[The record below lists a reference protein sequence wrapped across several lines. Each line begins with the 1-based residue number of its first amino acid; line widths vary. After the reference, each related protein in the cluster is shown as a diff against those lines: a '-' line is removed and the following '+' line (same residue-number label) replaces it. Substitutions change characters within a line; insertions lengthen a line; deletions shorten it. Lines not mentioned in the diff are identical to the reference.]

1 MDDQYLNSSSI
12 PSQVINISN
21 NKVGVLDDYILYCT
35 GDYRYSLLTK
45 SRLPGQ
51 TAKLYTF
58 SRSSSAGYNFYTVS
72 FTDNVPFDYLV
83 TNEYYVYSN
92 IGYGQALTPVCWQ
105 GIQTFSLAGI
115 TCALFLGIVFKGGLF
130 KCLRQKKR

>member
-1 MDDQYLNSSSI
+1 MDGQYLNSSSI

-35 GDYRYSLLTK
+35 GEYRYSLLTK

-58 SRSSSAGYNFYTVS
+58 SRTSSSGDRYYTVS
-72 FTDNVPFDYLV
+72 FTDNVPFEYNV
-83 TNEYYVYSN
+83 SNEYYVYSN

-130 KCLRQKKR
+130 KCLRRIKR

>member
-1 MDDQYLNSSSI
+1 MDNQYLNFSSI

-21 NKVGVLDDYILYCT
+21 NKVGVLDDYILYAT
-35 GDYRYSLLTK
+35 GEYSYSLLTR

-58 SRSSSAGYNFYTVS
+58 SRSSTSGERYYTVS
-72 FTDNVPFDYLV
+72 FTDNVPFDYNV

-92 IGYGQALTPVCWQ
+92 IGYGQALNPVCWQ

-130 KCLRQKKR
+130 KCLRRRKR

>member
-1 MDDQYLNSSSI
+1 MDNQYLYTSSI

-35 GDYRYSLLTK
+35 GEYRYSLLIK

-58 SRSSSAGYNFYTVS
+58 SRSDTSGDRYYNVS
-72 FTDNVPFDYLV
+72 FTDNVPFEYNV
-83 TNEYYVYSN
+83 SNEYYVYSN

-115 TCALFLGIVFKGGLF
+115 SCALFLGIVFKGGLF
-130 KCLRQKKR
+130 KCLRLRKR

>member
-1 MDDQYLNSSSI
+1 MDNQFFNTSSI

-35 GDYRYSLLTK
+35 GEYRYSLLTK

-58 SRSSSAGYNFYTVS
+58 SRSSSGGYNYYTVT
-72 FTDNVPFDYLV
+72 FTDHVPFEYNV

-92 IGYGQALTPVCWQ
+92 IGYGQALKPVCYD
-105 GIQTFSLAGI
+105 GLQTFSLVGM
-115 TCALFLGIVFKGGLF
+115 TCALFLAIVFKGGLF
-130 KCLRQKKR
+130 KCLRRKKR

>member
-1 MDDQYLNSSSI
+1 MDSQYINSSSI
-12 PSQVINISN
+12 PSSVINISN

-35 GDYRYSLLTK
+35 GEYRYSLLIK

-58 SRSSSAGYNFYTVS
+58 SRSSSGGYNYYTVF
-72 FTDNVPFDYLV
+72 FTDNVPFEYNV
-83 TNEYYVYSN
+83 ANEYYVYSN
-92 IGYGQALTPVCWQ
+92 IGYGQALSPVCWQ

-115 TCALFLGIVFKGGLF
+115 TCALFLAIVFKGGLF
-130 KCLRQKKR
+130 KCLRLKKR

>member
-1 MDDQYLNSSSI
+1 MDNQYLNSSSI
-12 PSQVINISN
+12 PSQVVNISN

-35 GDYRYSLLTK
+35 GEYEYSLLIK

-58 SRSSSAGYNFYTVS
+58 SRSSSGGYNYYTVS
-72 FTDNVPFDYLV
+72 FTDNVPFDYHV
-83 TNEYYVYSN
+83 SNEYYVYSN
-92 IGYGQALTPVCWQ
+92 IGYGQALIPVCWQ

-115 TCALFLGIVFKGGLF
+115 TCALFLAIVFKGGLF
-130 KCLRQKKR
+130 KCLRLKKR

>member
-1 MDDQYLNSSSI
+1 MDNQYLNGSSI
-12 PSQVINISN
+12 PSQVVNISN

-35 GDYRYSLLTK
+35 GEYRYSLLTR

-58 SRSSSAGYNFYTVS
+58 SRYDSTGDRYYNVT
-72 FTDNVPFDYLV
+72 FTDNVPFEYNV
-83 TNEYYVYSN
+83 SNEYYVYSN
-92 IGYGQALTPVCWQ
+92 IGYGQALNPVCWQ

>member
-1 MDDQYLNSSSI
+1 MDNQYLNSSSI

-35 GDYRYSLLTK
+35 GEYRYSLLTK

-58 SRSSSAGYNFYTVS
+58 SRYGSSGDRYYSVTV
-72 FTDNVPFDYLV
+72 TDNVPFEYNV
-83 TNEYYVYSN
+83 SNEYYVYSN
-92 IGYGQALTPVCWQ
+92 IGYGQALSPVCWQ
-105 GIQTFSLAGI
+105 GIQTFSLAGLA
-115 TCALFLGIVFKGGLF
+115 CALFLAIVFKGGLF
-130 KCLRQKKR
+130 KCLRLKKR

>member
-1 MDDQYLNSSSI
+1 MDNQYLNSSSI
-12 PSQVINISN
+12 PSQIINISN

-35 GDYRYSLLTK
+35 GEYRYSLLIK

-51 TAKLYTF
+51 SAKLYTF
-58 SRSSSAGYNFYTVS
+58 SRSDFGGDRYYTVT
-72 FTDNVPFDYLV
+72 FTDNVQFDYSV

-92 IGYGQALTPVCWQ
+92 IGYGQALSPVCYD
-105 GIQTFSLAGI
+105 GLQTFSLVGMS
-115 TCALFLGIVFKGGLF
+115 CALFLAIVFKGGLF

>member
-1 MDDQYLNSSSI
+1 MDGQYLDTSSI

-21 NKVGVLDDYILYCT
+21 NKVGVLDDYILYCI
-35 GDYRYSLLTK
+35 GEYRYGLLTK

-58 SRSSSAGYNFYTVS
+58 SRSSFSGDRYYTVS
-72 FTDNVPFDYLV
+72 FTDNVPFEYNV

-92 IGYGQALTPVCWQ
+92 IGYGQSLTPVCWQ

-130 KCLRQKKR
+130 KCLRRKR

>member
-1 MDDQYLNSSSI
+1 MDNQFINGSSI

-35 GDYRYSLLTK
+35 GDYRYSLLIR

-51 TAKLYTF
+51 KARLYTF
-58 SRSSSAGYNFYTVS
+58 SRSGSGGYNYYTVS
-72 FTDNVPFDYLV
+72 FTDNVQFDYSV

-92 IGYGQALTPVCWQ
+92 IGYGQALRPVCYD
-105 GIQTFSLAGI
+105 GLQTFSLVSMS
-115 TCALFLGIVFKGGLF
+115 CVLFLAIVFKGGLF
-130 KCLRQKKR
+130 KCLRSKRR

>member
-1 MDDQYLNSSSI
+1 MDNQYLNSSSI

-35 GDYRYSLLTK
+35 GEYRYSLLIK

-58 SRSSSAGYNFYTVS
+58 SRSSTGGYNYYTVS
-72 FTDNVPFDYLV
+72 FTDNVPFDYQV
-83 TNEYYVYSN
+83 SNEYYVYSN

-115 TCALFLGIVFKGGLF
+115 SCALFLAIVFKGGLF
-130 KCLRQKKR
+130 KCLRRKKL

>member
-1 MDDQYLNSSSI
+1 MDNQYLNFSSI

-21 NKVGVLDDYILYCT
+21 NKVGVLDDYILYAT
-35 GDYRYSLLTK
+35 GEYSYSLLTR

-58 SRSSSAGYNFYTVS
+58 SRASSSGDRYYTVS
-72 FTDNVPFDYLV
+72 FTDNVPFEYNV
-83 TNEYYVYSN
+83 SNEYYVYSN
-92 IGYGQALTPVCWQ
+92 IGYGQSLSPVCWQ

-130 KCLRQKKR
+130 KCLRRKR

>member
-1 MDDQYLNSSSI
+1 MDNQYLNGSSI
-12 PSQVINISN
+12 PSQIINISN

-35 GDYRYSLLTK
+35 GDYRYSLLIK

-58 SRSSSAGYNFYTVS
+58 SRSSSGGYNYYTVS
-72 FTDNVPFDYLV
+72 FTDNVPFEYNV
-83 TNEYYVYSN
+83 SNEYYVYSN

-105 GIQTFSLAGI
+105 GIQTFGLAGI
-115 TCALFLGIVFKGGLF
+115 SCALFLAIVFKGGLF
-130 KCLRQKKR
+130 KCLRRKKR

>member
-1 MDDQYLNSSSI
+1 MDNQYINSSSI
-12 PSQVINISN
+12 PSTVINISN

-35 GDYRYSLLTK
+35 GEYRYSLLTK

-58 SRSSSAGYNFYTVS
+58 SRSSSSGDRYYTVS
-72 FTDNVPFDYLV
+72 FTDNVPFEYNV
-83 TNEYYVYSN
+83 SNEYYVYSN

-105 GIQTFSLAGI
+105 GIQSFSLAGI

-130 KCLRQKKR
+130 KCLRRKL

>member
-1 MDDQYLNSSSI
+1 MENQYLNTSSI

-35 GDYRYSLLTK
+35 GEYRYSLLTK

-58 SRSSSAGYNFYTVS
+58 SRSNSSGDRYYTVS
-72 FTDNVPFDYLV
+72 VTDNVPFDYQV

-92 IGYGQALTPVCWQ
+92 IGYGQALSPVCYD

-115 TCALFLGIVFKGGLF
+115 SCALFLGIVFKGGLF
-130 KCLRQKKR
+130 KCLRRKR

>member
-1 MDDQYLNSSSI
+1 MDNQYLNTSSI
-12 PSQVINISN
+12 PAQVINISN

-35 GDYRYSLLTK
+35 GEYRYSLLTK

-58 SRSSSAGYNFYTVS
+58 SRLSSGGYNNYTVS
-72 FTDNVPFDYLV
+72 VTDNVPFEYNV
-83 TNEYYVYSN
+83 VNEYYVYSN
-92 IGYGQALTPVCWQ
+92 IGYGQALRPVCYD
-105 GIQTFSLAGI
+105 GIQTFSQAGI

-130 KCLRQKKR
+130 KCLRQRKR

>member
-1 MDDQYLNSSSI
+1 MDDQYLSSSSI

-58 SRSSSAGYNFYTVS
+58 SRSSSSGYNYYTVS
-72 FTDNVPFDYLV
+72 FTDNVPFDYQV
-83 TNEYYVYSN
+83 NNEYYVYSN

-115 TCALFLGIVFKGGLF
+115 TCALFLGIVFKGGLY
-130 KCLRQKKR
+130 KCLRARKR

>member
-1 MDDQYLNSSSI
+1 MDSQYLNSSSI

-21 NKVGVLDDYILYCT
+21 NKVGVLDEYILYST
-35 GDYRYSLLTK
+35 GEYRYSLLSK

-51 TAKLYTF
+51 KARLYTF
-58 SRSSSAGYNFYTVS
+58 SRSSSGGYNYYTVTV
-72 FTDNVPFDYLV
+72 TDNVPFEYNV
-83 TNEYYVYSN
+83 INEYYVYSN
-92 IGYGQALTPVCWQ
+92 IGYGQALKPVCYD

>member
-1 MDDQYLNSSSI
+1 MDNQYLNSSSI

-35 GDYRYSLLTK
+35 GEYRYSLLIK

-58 SRSSSAGYNFYTVS
+58 SRSSSGGYNYYTVS
-72 FTDNVPFDYLV
+72 FTDNVPFDYQV
-83 TNEYYVYSN
+83 SNEYYVYSN

-115 TCALFLGIVFKGGLF
+115 SCALFLAIVFKGGLF

>member
-1 MDDQYLNSSSI
+1 MDNQYLNTSSI
-12 PSQVINISN
+12 PSQIINISN

-35 GDYRYSLLTK
+35 GEYRYSLLTK

-58 SRSSSAGYNFYTVS
+58 SRTSASGDRYYTVS
-72 FTDNVPFDYLV
+72 FTDNVPFEYNV

-92 IGYGQALTPVCWQ
+92 IGYGQSLTPVCWE

-115 TCALFLGIVFKGGLF
+115 TCAFFLGIVFKGGLF
-130 KCLRQKKR
+130 KCLRRRKH

>member
-1 MDDQYLNSSSI
+1 MDNQYLNTSSI

-35 GDYRYSLLTK
+35 GEYRYSLLTK

-58 SRSSSAGYNFYTVS
+58 SRSNSSGDRYYTVS
-72 FTDNVPFDYLV
+72 FTDNVPFEYQV
-83 TNEYYVYSN
+83 SNEYYVYSN
-92 IGYGQALTPVCWQ
+92 IGYGQALTPICWQ

-130 KCLRQKKR
+130 KCLRRRKR

>member
-1 MDDQYLNSSSI
+1 MENQYLNTSSI

-21 NKVGVLDDYILYCT
+21 NKVGVLDDYILYST
-35 GDYRYSLLTK
+35 GEYRYSLLTK

-58 SRSSSAGYNFYTVS
+58 SRSGSSGDRYYSVT
-72 FTDNVPFDYLV
+72 FTDNVPFDYHV

-92 IGYGQALTPVCWQ
+92 IGYGQALRPVCYD

-130 KCLRQKKR
+130 KCLRLRKR

>member
-1 MDDQYLNSSSI
+1 MDNQYFNTSSI

-35 GDYRYSLLTK
+35 GEYRYSLLTK

-58 SRSSSAGYNFYTVS
+58 SRSSSSGDRYYTVS
-72 FTDNVPFDYLV
+72 FTDNVPFEYQV
-83 TNEYYVYSN
+83 SNEYYVYSN
-92 IGYGQALTPVCWQ
+92 IGYGQALRPVCYD

-130 KCLRQKKR
+130 KCLRRKR

>member
-1 MDDQYLNSSSI
+1 MDNQYLNTSSI

-35 GDYRYSLLTK
+35 GEYRYTLLTK

-58 SRSSSAGYNFYTVS
+58 SRSDSAGDRYYRVT
-72 FTDNVPFDYLV
+72 FTDNVPFEYQV
-83 TNEYYVYSN
+83 SNEYYVYSN
-92 IGYGQALTPVCWQ
+92 IGYGQALNPVCWQ

-130 KCLRQKKR
+130 KCLRVRKR

>member
-1 MDDQYLNSSSI
+1 MDNQYLNTSSI

-35 GDYRYSLLTK
+35 GEYRYSLLIK

-58 SRSSSAGYNFYTVS
+58 SRSDTAGDRYYSVTL
-72 FTDNVPFDYLV
+72 TDNVPFEFSV
-83 TNEYYVYSN
+83 SNEYYVYSN
-92 IGYGQALTPVCWQ
+92 IGYGQSLTPVCWQ

-130 KCLRQKKR
+130 KCLRRRKH

>member
-1 MDDQYLNSSSI
+1 MDNQYLNGSSI
-12 PSQVINISN
+12 PSQVVNISN

-35 GDYRYSLLTK
+35 GEYRYSLLIR

-58 SRSSSAGYNFYTVS
+58 SRYDSSGDRYYNVT
-72 FTDNVPFDYLV
+72 FTDNVPFEYNV
-83 TNEYYVYSN
+83 SNEYYVYSN
-92 IGYGQALTPVCWQ
+92 IGYGQSLTPVCWQ

-130 KCLRQKKR
+130 KCLRRRKH